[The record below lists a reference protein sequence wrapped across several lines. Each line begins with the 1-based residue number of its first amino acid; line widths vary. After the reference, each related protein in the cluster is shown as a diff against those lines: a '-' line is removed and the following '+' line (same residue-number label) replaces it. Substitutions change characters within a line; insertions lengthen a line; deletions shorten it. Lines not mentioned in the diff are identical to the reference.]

1 MPKFGAHILVAE
13 AAQKRRPDLFH
24 GATNALRL
32 GAVGPDLTLFLFD
45 PITNPV
51 ARTGYDA
58 AMKVLTKIDEI
69 KSQLQRIETIF
80 DSPVD
85 DLEKW
90 VTGHLSKD
98 FSETVELLVDATL
111 LAMKLGMANGAS
123 SFNIQNPLLNAIA
136 TGQIRP
142 DLIKNPAHA
151 VPIFLVDSADNFGFP
166 FRYFGHPFTDDQP
179 WKTPAKT
186 GDYTTWW
193 WMDMLHYRKTGTFAK
208 TLIANATDDFTKSYA
223 LGYLSHVAGDI
234 CGHPFINGLV
244 GGPFRNHAYR
254 HIVLESL
261 ADTLI
266 WYTQNKG
273 DILSSS
279 LNDLIAVSEDEIGAI
294 ADLLISS
301 MRQVYVEPLLPN
313 QLPNRYPD
321 KNDIVDAY
329 DAMRKYLKLSTSGKV
344 GRPKPPPDN
353 PGDLLKELQE
363 ILARNNPGN
372 LPTWNPSNP
381 QDSII
386 AILGYL
392 FRGAIFL
399 LMIAT
404 LPEAV
409 MAQFLTA
416 PTSRW
421 LLYLIRLA
429 IFMMVSGLRTL
440 LAFMGWGYAGADDFD
455 TFGFLTEMVTFSG
468 IEGGYPRSS
477 VRGPKPPY
485 YWMIPPSYYI
495 PPSHYV
501 APLELE
507 ETIAGPMPHGSK
519 LDWILD
525 QNNIYDPVSAAE
537 LTAAIDSEETVAAE
551 HRTINTG
558 STAFGNAPDFCNLM
572 LDGSVSVPDLDLDAD
587 RGFGFKPWE
596 ESPPGERFV

>member
-13 AAQKRRPDLFH
+13 AAQKRRPELFH

-32 GAVGPDLTLFLFD
+32 GAVGPDITLFLFD

-51 ARTGYDA
+51 VRTGYNA
-58 AMKVLTKIDEI
+58 AMTVLKTIDDIKNQLEKIEAVFDGP
-69 KSQLQRIETIF
+69 IE
-80 DSPVD
+80 
-85 DLEKW
+85 DLEGW
-90 VTGHLSKD
+90 VTGNLSKD
-98 FSETVELLVDATL
+98 FSETAELLIEATL
-111 LAMKLGMANGAS
+111 LAMKLGMANSFS

-142 DLIKNPAHA
+142 DLIRNPAHA
-151 VPIFLVDSADNFGFP
+151 APSFLVDSTDNFGFP
-166 FRYFGHPFTDDQP
+166 FRYFGHPLTDDKP
-179 WKTPAKT
+179 WKKPAET
-186 GDYTTWW
+186 GDYSTWW
-193 WMDMLHYRKTGTFAK
+193 WMDMLHYRNTGAFAK
-208 TLIANATDDFTKSYA
+208 TLIANAYDDVTKNYA
-223 LGYLSHVAGDI
+223 NGYLSHVAGDI

-266 WYTQNKG
+266 WSTQNKG
-273 DILSSS
+273 DILASSI
-279 LNDLIAVSEDEIGAI
+279 DEMITVSDVEIEAI

-301 MRQVYVEPLLPN
+301 MRQVYTAPLLPN

-321 KNDIVDAY
+321 KSDIIGAY
-329 DAMRKYLKLSTSGKV
+329 NAMRLYLKLSTSSKV

-363 ILARNNPGN
+363 TLARNNPGN
-372 LPTWNPSNP
+372 LPNWDPNKT

-392 FRGAIFL
+392 FRGVIFL

-404 LPEAV
+404 LPQAI
-409 MAQFLTA
+409 MAKFLTA

-440 LAFMGWGYAGADDFD
+440 LAFMGWGYAGVDDFD
-455 TFGFLTEMVTFSG
+455 TFGFLTGMVTFNG
-468 IEGGYPRSS
+468 NDGGYPRSS
-477 VRGPKPPY
+477 VKQPKLPY
-485 YWMIPPSYYI
+485 YWMIPPTNE
-495 PPSHYV
+495 V

-507 ETIAGPMPHGSK
+507 LTIVGPMPHGSK

-525 QNNIYDPVSAAE
+525 QNNLYDPVSVTE
-537 LTAAIDSEETVAAE
+537 LTGAIGSKETVVAE
-551 HRTINTG
+551 HRTINAG
-558 STAFGNAPDFCNLM
+558 SAAFGNAPDFCNLM
-572 LDGSVSVPDLDLDAD
+572 LDGSVNIPDLDLDAD

-596 ESPPGERFV
+596 ETPPNERFV